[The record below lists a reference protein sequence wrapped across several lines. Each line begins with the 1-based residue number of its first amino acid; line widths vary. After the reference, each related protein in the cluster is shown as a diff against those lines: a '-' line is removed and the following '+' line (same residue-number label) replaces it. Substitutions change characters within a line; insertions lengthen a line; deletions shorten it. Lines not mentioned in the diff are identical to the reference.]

1 MTGGCKLTD
10 FTITYDLPSGRPA
23 VQLYEAPS
31 SSPAVRF
38 PGRPVALGHG
48 ITGTLDIGYGMTV
61 LWWIQDGRYCALQSG
76 GVSTGVSLAG
86 IPERALVRMAA
97 STGL

>member
-1 MTGGCKLTD
+1 MR
-10 FTITYDLPSGRPA
+10 ISAPSGMPA
-23 VQLYEAPS
+23 S
-31 SSPAVRF
+31 
-38 PGRPVALGHG
+38 
-48 ITGTLDIGYGMTV
+48 GTLDIGYGMTV